1 MNLVKKRVREFFFK
15 EKGNIFWVKLF
26 IQRNFFVFL
35 FWGKKLHFFS
45 FRKGAILFLVKSLNF
60 KGGKMNTV
68 LLDNSVLFFGEKS
81 SSWCYFFVSFK
92 TKWWS
97 YEKKFYKGIFG
108 GQTFFL
114 EQTKQ
119 NNNILG
125 REKRSF
131 FGQRI
136 LQKLLSR
143 KISYFQNR
151 RLSPM
156 RKKPSKINDY
166 FLFGGGVAIERWK

>member
-1 MNLVKKRVREFFFK
+1 MCWKTWRSKESIIFKKVNLVKKRVREFFFK

-97 YEKKFYKGIFG
+97 YEKKFYKQRNFWGADIFFG
-108 GQTFFL
+108 TN
-114 EQTKQ
+114 QTKQ
-119 NNNILG
+119 QHFGKRKKVFFWTKDSAKIIFKKNIL
-125 REKRSF
+125 F
-131 FGQRI
+131 
-136 LQKLLSR
+136 
-143 KISYFQNR
+143 
-151 RLSPM
+151 
-156 RKKPSKINDY
+156 SK
-166 FLFGGGVAIERWK
+166 